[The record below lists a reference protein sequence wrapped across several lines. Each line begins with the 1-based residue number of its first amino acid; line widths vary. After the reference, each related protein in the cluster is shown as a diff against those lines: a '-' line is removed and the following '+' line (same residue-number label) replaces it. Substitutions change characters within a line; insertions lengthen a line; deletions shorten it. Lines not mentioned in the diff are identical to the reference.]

1 MLSRKRKR
9 YKGETIIRI
18 RIRTPIIRIRTA
30 DTRILRIIRISSREE
45 LPETTATAFLTES
58 RNACYGD
65 WLWPCTA
72 QGGAL
77 GGLFIWYIFESL
89 FILLC
94 WQVFKRPRNPKF
106 QGTGGNHNTHA

>member
-1 MLSRKRKR
+1 MAALVRHGFGGVLKLWLSTPERALSRKKKR

-45 LPETTATAFLTES
+45 LPETTATALMTES
-58 RNACYGD
+58 RNACYGNG
-65 WLWPCTA
+65 WQPRTA

-77 GGLFIWYIFESL
+77 GGLFIFLYVLS
-89 FILLC
+89 
-94 WQVFKRPRNPKF
+94 
-106 QGTGGNHNTHA
+106 

>member
-1 MLSRKRKR
+1 MGTFVWHGFGGVLKLVALNSRMSLEPKKKKR

-58 RNACYGD
+58 RNVCYGNG
-65 WLWPCTA
+65 WQPCTA
-72 QGGAL
+72 KAVL
-77 GGLFIWYIFESL
+77 
-89 FILLC
+89 
-94 WQVFKRPRNPKF
+94 
-106 QGTGGNHNTHA
+106 